1 MTLGNLDID
10 RNIYTVEG
18 AICYHERKRQL
29 TGGEERTGFPEME
42 KLLEQGRKGACEKGG
57 RCLPS
62 CTGTSLLSFWATGS
76 NVTSRLK
83 PAKEC
88 LASEMLHCNSP
99 TSPCTARRRGSPR
112 CRPAFSQPTD
122 LKEKPVFQGEVQGTT
137 RQCLGHR
144 SKTKYD

>member
-29 TGGEERTGFPEME
+29 TGGEEGTGFPEMG
-42 KLLEQGRKGACEKGG
+42 KLLEQEGKGARKKGG
-57 RCLPS
+57 SVP
-62 CTGTSLLSFWATGS
+62 SLLHWDLPAQLLCHEKQCYLQAKTRAW
-76 NVTSRLK
+76 TR

-99 TSPCTARRRGSPR
+99 TPPRTARRRGSP
-112 CRPAFSQPTD
+112 
-122 LKEKPVFQGEVQGTT
+122 
-137 RQCLGHR
+137 
-144 SKTKYD
+144 